1 MRGLGAERAHGSRTS
16 SRIVHDAPRGDAR
29 GVAYDRRDDMAGLLH
44 RVIERDAPAISLTID
59 GEPVQARA
67 GDLLI
72 TAVLLHRGELRRFE
86 FAPASRAGFC
96 WMGACQ
102 DCWVRLADGRRVR
115 ACTTTIE
122 PGMHVVI
129 DGGRHG

>member
-1 MRGLGAERAHGSRTS
+1 
-16 SRIVHDAPRGDAR
+16 
-29 GVAYDRRDDMAGLLH
+29 MAGLLQ
-44 RVIERDAPAISLTID
+44 RAIDRSAPAVALTID

-72 TAVLLHRGELRRFE
+72 TAVLLHRTALRRFE
-86 FAPASRAGFC
+86 FGPGARAGFC

-115 ACTTTIE
+115 ACSTTVE
-122 PGMHVVI
+122 PGMAVLVEG
-129 DGGRHG
+129 DRAG